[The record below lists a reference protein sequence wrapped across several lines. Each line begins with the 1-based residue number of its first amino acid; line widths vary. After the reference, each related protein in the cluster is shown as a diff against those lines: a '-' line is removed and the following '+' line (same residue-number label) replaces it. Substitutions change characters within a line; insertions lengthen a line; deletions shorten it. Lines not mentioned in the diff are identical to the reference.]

1 MQLFVVAVSSQE
13 EKSKSH
19 CKRKLRIFFGGA
31 ENERLKLEI
40 DKRNIDNL
48 LAPPTGKCD
57 RKENFVIAISFVLP
71 IGGPGTVRLVCS
83 RVYIVKNDT

>member
-71 IGGPGTVRLVCS
+71 YRGTGQCKVGMLS
-83 RVYIVKNDT
+83 SLHSEK